1 MISTLVDALL
11 ELSVV
16 GSFSRTGSAI
26 RRRLDSWTEPPVGAL
41 AGRTV
46 VLTGP
51 TSGLGRAMADRLAGR
66 GARLVLLGRDP
77 ERLAAVRDELA
88 GAHGAAA
95 AEAVVTDMASLAS
108 VRAAVHSILE
118 SEPRIDVVIDNAG
131 AIFAER
137 ETTDDGLE
145 ATLATMVVGPFALVS
160 GLLPRLRTTPGA
172 RVIAVTSGGM
182 YAQPLDL
189 DDLGWER
196 RPWNGTRAYG
206 QAKRAQV
213 ALIREWAR
221 RVPSSEVA
229 FTAMHPGW
237 AATPGLAAA
246 LPGFARLM
254 GPLLRSADD
263 GIDTAIWL
271 AALPAPAFASGRL
284 FLDRRPRPFDRVPRT
299 RVPNT
304 ARRQL
309 WDTAAQLAGIPDPAP
324 DSGPGGAA
332 HPGHLA
338 HGAHR

>member
-1 MISTLVDALL
+1 
-11 ELSVV
+11 
-16 GSFSRTGSAI
+16 
-26 RRRLDSWTEPPVGAL
+26 
-41 AGRTV
+41 
-46 VLTGP
+46 
-51 TSGLGRAMADRLAGR
+51 MAVRLAGL

-77 ERLAAVRDELA
+77 ARLEEVRGELARAHGTAAVD
-88 GAHGAAA
+88 
-95 AEAVVTDMASLAS
+95 AVVTDMASLAS
-108 VRAAVHSILE
+108 VRAAVDRILA
-118 SEPRIDVVIDNAG
+118 SEPRIDAVIDNAG

-137 ETTDDGLE
+137 ETTGDGLE

-196 RPWNGTRAYG
+196 RTWNGTRAYG

-221 RVPSSEVA
+221 RVPASAVT

-246 LPGFARLM
+246 LPGFARFM
-254 GPLLRSADD
+254 GPLLRSAEE
-263 GIDTAIWL
+263 GIDTAVWL
-271 AALPAPAFASGRL
+271 AALPKPEAASGRL
-284 FLDRRPRPFDRVPRT
+284 FLDRRPRPFDRVPWT
-299 RVPNT
+299 RVP
-304 ARRQL
+304 AADRRRL
-309 WDTAAQLAGIPDPAP
+309 WDAVVRLAGIPDPRP
-324 DSGPGGAA
+324 
-332 HPGHLA
+332 HA

>member
-1 MISTLVDALL
+1 VDALL
-11 ELSVV
+11 EVSVV

-26 RRRLDSWTEPPVGAL
+26 RRRLDAWTAPPAGAL

-51 TSGLGRAMADRLAGR
+51 TSGLGRAMADRLAGL

-77 ERLAAVRDELA
+77 DRLAAVRDELA
-88 GAHGAAA
+88 GAYGTAA
-95 AEAVVTDMASLAS
+95 AEAVVTDMASLES
-108 VRAAVHSILE
+108 VRAAVDTILE
-118 SEPRIDVVIDNAG
+118 REPRIDVVIDNAG

-137 ETTDDGLE
+137 ETTDAGLE

-182 YAQPLDL
+182 YAQPLEL

-196 RPWNGTRAYG
+196 RSWNGTRAYG

-221 RVPSSEVA
+221 RLPSSEVA
-229 FTAMHPGW
+229 FAAMHPGW

-254 GPLLRSADD
+254 GPLLRSADE
-263 GIDTAIWL
+263 GIDTAVWL
-271 AALPAPAFASGRL
+271 AALPAPAVASGRL
-284 FLDRRPRPFDRVPRT
+284 FLDRRPRPFDRVPWT
-299 RVPNT
+299 RVPSA
-304 ARRQL
+304 ARRRL

-324 DSGPGGAA
+324 DSGPIGAA
-332 HPGHLA
+332 DPRHLA

>member
-1 MISTLVDALL
+1 MISTLVDTLL

-16 GSFSRTGSAI
+16 GSFSRMGSTI
-26 RRRLDSWTEPPVGAL
+26 RRRLDGWTAPPAGAF

-51 TSGLGRAMADRLAGR
+51 TSGLGRAMADRLAAL

-88 GAHGAAA
+88 GAYGAAA

-108 VRAAVHSILE
+108 VRAAVDTILE
-118 SEPRIDVVIDNAG
+118 SESRIDVVIDNAG

-137 ETTDDGLE
+137 ETTEDGLE
-145 ATLATMVVGPFALVS
+145 ATFATMVAGPFALVS

-182 YAQPLDL
+182 YAEPLDL

-196 RPWNGTRAYG
+196 RPWNGTRAYA

-221 RVPSSEVA
+221 RVPASDVA

-246 LPGFARLM
+246 LPGFAGLM
-254 GPLLRSADD
+254 APLLRSAEE
-263 GIDTAIWL
+263 GIDTAVWL
-271 AALPAPAFASGRL
+271 AALPAPAFASGQL
-284 FLDRRPRPFDRVPRT
+284 FLDRRPRPFDRVPWT
-299 RVPNT
+299 RVPSS
-304 ARRQL
+304 ARRRL
-309 WDTAAQLAGIPDPAP
+309 WDAVARLAGVSDPAP
-324 DSGPGGAA
+324 DSGPST
-332 HPGHLA
+332 PSSRHLA